1 MFLNFFQC
9 CYYSINKLMYY
20 QDFNDYT
27 KQFFK
32 TNGGSRRAACNC

>member
-1 MFLNFFQC
+1 
-9 CYYSINKLMYY
+9 MYY

-32 TNGGSRRAACNC
+32 TNGGSRRAACNCWTPI